1 MKLNATTEMMPVT
14 WPSFANIHPFAPIEQ
29 AQGYQVRYFF
39 CSFYFGLR
47 SAIILV
53 MYLPF
58 S

>member
-39 CSFYFGLR
+39 RGFYFALR
-47 SAIILV
+47 SQMCAGKG
-53 MYLPF
+53 
-58 S
+58 